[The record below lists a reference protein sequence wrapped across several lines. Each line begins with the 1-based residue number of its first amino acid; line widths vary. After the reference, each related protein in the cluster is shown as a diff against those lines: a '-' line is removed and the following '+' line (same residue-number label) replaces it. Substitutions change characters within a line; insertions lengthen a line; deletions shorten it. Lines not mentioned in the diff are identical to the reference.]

1 MLPKVIPDTIV
12 RVSCSFNSRFAVPE
26 MTHAA
31 QRFVGSL
38 RGVLAG
44 VFLSVSPGLADTGV
58 ERMIDAISLEPLD
71 QIISDADLQ
80 LSLLKAGREIT
91 SDGDA
96 PVSVAMRDDAGRGPL
111 PRTRANLL
119 CFADNLGDQRSGAEL
134 DAYFETASEALTRG
148 QTFLSSFDLLKVNFP
163 QDNCPPVLTEM
174 ATSAAAE
181 VGRVSRADM
190 AVLILHLESCWP
202 DEATAEADGSPFD
215 IDARYYRARD
225 LMQSLQRIS
234 LGVRAAQ
241 EWCQ

>member
-1 MLPKVIPDTIV
+1 MLLKDNNDTIV
-12 RVSCSFNSRFAVPE
+12 RVSCSFNSRFAVLQ

-31 QRFVGSL
+31 QRFVGGL

-44 VFLSVSPGLADTGV
+44 VFLSVSSGLADTGV
-58 ERMIDAISLEPLD
+58 EQMIDAISLEPLD

-80 LSLLKAGREIT
+80 LSFLKAGREIT
-91 SDGDA
+91 GESEA
-96 PVSVAMRDDAGRGPL
+96 SVTVAMRDDGGGGPL

-119 CFADNLGDQRSGAEL
+119 CFADNLSDQRSGAEL
-134 DAYFETASEALTRG
+134 DAYFETASDALTRG
-148 QTFLSSFDLLKVNFP
+148 QTFLSSFELLKVNFT
-163 QDNCPPVLTEM
+163 QENCPPVLTEM

-202 DEATAEADGSPFD
+202 DETAAEADGSPFD

-225 LMQSLQRIS
+225 LMQSVQRMS